1 VNVVRIHHVAFASG
15 PGEEPLG
22 GNLALLGLGCVH
34 VEQGAGFVERMAPV
48 GEGYLQLLEASG
60 GRDVVSRFVERRGA
74 ALHHV
79 AFEVDDI
86 DGAITELLAAGVRM
100 IDASPRPGG
109 MGARIAFAHPSSFG
123 GLLVELLEEAPSP
136 TPSSS

>member
-1 VNVVRIHHVAFASG
+1 VNVLRIHHVAFASG
-15 PGEEPLG
+15 PADEPLG
-22 GNLALLGLGCVH
+22 GHLDLLGLTCVH
-34 VEQGAGFVERMAPV
+34 VEQGAGFVERMAPA

-86 DGAITELLAAGVRM
+86 DGAIGELLAAGVRM
-100 IDASPRPGG
+100 IDAAPRPGG

-123 GLLVELLEEAPSP
+123 GLLVELLEEGPSP
-136 TPSSS
+136 TSSSS

>member
-1 VNVVRIHHVAFASG
+1 VNVLRIHHVAFASG

-22 GNLALLGLGCVH
+22 GNLALLGLRCDH
-34 VEQGAGFVERMAPV
+34 VEQGPGFVERMTPA

-60 GRDVVSRFVERRGA
+60 GGDVVSRFVERRGA

-86 DGAITELLAAGVRM
+86 DASITELLAAGVRM
-100 IDASPRPGG
+100 IDAAPRPGG

-136 TPSSS
+136 ASS